1 DDDSNVRSQA
11 AGALGKAFAQVL
23 DKTMA
28 WKDLQRLTQDDDSN
42 VRSQAAGALGKAF
55 AQVLDKTMAWKDL
68 LRLTQDDDSS
78 VRRKAAEALGKAFA
92 QVPDKTMAWKDLHRL
107 TQDEDSNVR
116 SQAAGTL
123 GKAFAQ
129 VLDKTMAWKDLHR
142 LTQDEDSNVRSQA
155 AEALGRAFVQVP
167 DKTMAWK
174 DLHRLTQDED
184 SNVRSKAAEA
194 LGKAFAQVPD
204 KTMAWQELHR
214 LTQDEDSNV
223 RSQAAGALG
232 KAFVQV
238 PDRSSAWQELHRLTQ
253 DEDSNV
259 RWKAAEALGKAF
271 AQVPDRSSA
280 WQELHR
286 LTQDEDSNV
295 RWKAAEA
302 LGKAFAQVPNRS
314 SAWQELHR
322 LTQDERSF
330 VRMRAAEALG
340 TAFAHVPDRSSAW
353 QDLHRLT
360 QDERSYVRMYAY
372 HSLGRA
378 AIFKATEAEDN
389 DTLKDELMAA
399 VAYFEKSSQESEYN
413 PARFCLL
420 FYRTYYTITFQEA
433 EEDEIQRYLTE
444 AKEAVGGSKSR
455 DELLKAVESLAQALQ
470 ESQRLKGRS
479 LEEIASELNTYR
491 WYCDKAASHMEAAEK
506 GAPGAVKLLRKGSP
520 IIEENIQDTI
530 AEIQKKARQICEIT
544 RGSGTV
550 YEAPGNELQKAAKGF
565 RSDDIYN
572 MQRCS
577 SRVARL
583 LKKFCRLLPA
593 EDKEFVCDIVEEIEV
608 ESDFP
613 IKLIKIETALSYL
626 VPIVEDKSPSLA
638 DVVILTVLPEEYGSI
653 RDRLSEPGPPPDM
666 GDVPNRYA
674 WKFGKTFCKNLNAD
688 YKIAVGM
695 IGRAGTTEGAL
706 AAGEAVRLWRPK
718 YILFSGIAGGL
729 PDPKEIDSRPR
740 LGDVVVADIIYGYE
754 YGKLEREFKPR
765 ANWTYRTDQALLT
778 GAMAYASSGGW
789 RELVKA
795 EPPGECTP
803 QVVRGEIASG
813 DQVVDDPTNDF
824 FAQALEMWP
833 KINAV
838 EMEGAGA
845 AAAIEQ
851 AKSSGISASFMMIR
865 GISDLPRAQGKN
877 KGREE
882 RDAWKA
888 YASDVAA
895 AFVMGWIADGLPRTP
910 SA

>member
-1 DDDSNVRSQA
+1 VRSQ
-11 AGALGKAFAQVL
+11 
-23 DKTMA
+23 
-28 WKDLQRLTQDDDSN
+28 
-42 VRSQAAGALGKAF
+42 
-55 AQVLDKTMAWKDL
+55 
-68 LRLTQDDDSS
+68 
-78 VRRKAAEALGKAFA
+78 AAEALGKAFA
-92 QVPDKTMAWKDLHRL
+92 QVPDKTMAWKDLLRL
-107 TQDEDSNVR
+107 TQDDDSNVR
-116 SQAAGTL
+116 SQ
-123 GKAFAQ
+123 
-129 VLDKTMAWKDLHR
+129 
-142 LTQDEDSNVRSQA
+142 
-155 AEALGRAFVQVP
+155 
-167 DKTMAWK
+167 
-174 DLHRLTQDED
+174 
-184 SNVRSKAAEA
+184 AAEA

-204 KTMAWQELHR
+204 MSLAWQ
-214 LTQDEDSNV
+214 D
-223 RSQAAGALG
+223 
-232 KAFVQV
+232 
-238 PDRSSAWQELHRLTQ
+238 LHRLTQ

-271 AQVPDRSSA
+271 AQVPDRPSA
-280 WQELHR
+280 WQDLHWLTQDEDSYVRSQAAEALGRAFFHVPDRPSAWQDLHWLTQDEDSYVRSQAAGALGKAFAQVPDMSLAWQDLHR

-295 RWKAAEA
+295 RSQAAGALGRAFAQVPDRPSAWQELHWLTQDEDSNVRSQAAGA
-302 LGKAFAQVPNRS
+302 LGKAFAQVPDKTM
-314 SAWQELHR
+314 AWQDLHW

-340 TAFAHVPDRSSAW
+340 TAFANVPDKTMAW

-360 QDERSYVRMYAY
+360 QDDDSFVRMYAY

-378 AIFKATEAEDN
+378 AISKATEAEDN
-389 DTLKDELMAA
+389 DTLKDELMDA
-399 VAYFEKSSQESEYN
+399 VAYFEKSSQESEYS
-413 PARFCLL
+413 PARFCHL
-420 FYRTYYTITFQEA
+420 FYRTYYTITFRGG

-491 WYCDKAASHMEAAEK
+491 WYCDKATSHMEAAEK

-530 AEIQKKARQICEIT
+530 VEIQKKARQICEIT

-550 YEAPGNELQKAAKGF
+550 YEAPGNELQKAAMALSLSSLSSISK
-565 RSDDIYN
+565 N
-572 MQRCS
+572 S
-577 SRVARL
+577 SRVVWQ
-583 LKKFCRLLPA
+583 LKKFCKLLPE
-593 EDKEFVCDIVEEIEV
+593 EDKKQFCGILEEIEH
-608 ESDFP
+608 EPEFP
-613 IKLIKIETALSYL
+613 EKLDRIVTALLCLSPVL
-626 VPIVEDKSPSLA
+626 EDKSPSLA

-706 AAGEAVRLWRPK
+706 AAGEAVQLWRPK
-718 YILFSGIAGGL
+718 YVLFSGIAGGL

-765 ANWTYRTDQALLT
+765 ANWTYRTDQALLNS
-778 GAMAYASSGGW
+778 AMAYASSGGW
-789 RELVKA
+789 RGLIKA

-895 AFVMGWIADGLPRTP
+895 AFVMGWIADGLPRPP